1 MSIKASVN
9 KKPAKLDSDCLWVT
23 VERVIQSTGV
33 RGVEMAWCCEYL
45 RRKHGD
51 ALFDALAEETT
62 GLTPEEIRA
71 NLKAHQIDVSPAVN
85 RINKAIEAARARASL
100 QAASARR
107 QTIAARFEQLRQA
120 AVRPLEEAK
129 RRISDVLDQYR
140 RDAVPQAYF
149 NRLQDA
155 TTEEDIR
162 SLVEDLEGLNL
173 LREDGKRDAKLNG
186 GG

>member
-1 MSIKASVN
+1 MTTPEKFH
-9 KKPAKLDSDCLWVT
+9 PQDW
-23 VERVIQSTGV
+23 
-33 RGVEMAWCCEYL
+33 
-45 RRKHGD
+45 D

-62 GLTPEEIRA
+62 SLTPEEIRT
-71 NLKAHQIDVSPAVN
+71 NLKAHQIDVSPAVG
-85 RINKAIEAARARASL
+85 RVTKAIEAARARASL

-107 QTIAARFEQLRQA
+107 QTIAVRFEQLRQA

-129 RRISDVLDQYR
+129 RRISEVLDQYR

-149 NRLQDA
+149 NRLQEA

-173 LREDGKRDAKLNG
+173 LREDGDDTRQG
-186 GG
+186 Q